1 MYASV
6 LWMTSFRI
14 LINLVIRL
22 LFFFFSVLEV
32 SLLSLFFVVDD

>member
-1 MYASV
+1 MPF

-14 LINLVIRL
+14 VINLVIRL
-22 LFFFFSVLEV
+22 LFFFSVLEV